1 MFQRN
6 LNVALRI
13 VSEALFWGET
23 PRVHLFI
30 NNLLSIFYVSGI
42 VLELG
47 IQKNMLSCG
56 RQEIL
61 NYKANVLS
69 TEICMNRI
77 LRKTQSVAILHERG
91 DRFREGKLIA
101 EVRGGYDD

>member
-1 MFQRN
+1 M
-6 LNVALRI
+6 
-13 VSEALFWGET
+13 
-23 PRVHLFI
+23 
-30 NNLLSIFYVSGI
+30 SGI

-61 NYKANVLS
+61 NYKANVLITS

-77 LRKTQSVAILHERG
+77 LRKTQSVAVLHERG
-91 DRFREGKLIA
+91 TDLGKA
-101 EVRGGYDD
+101 S

>member
-6 LNVALRI
+6 LSIALRI
-13 VSEALFWGET
+13 VSEALFWGKT
-23 PRVHLFI
+23 LRVHLFI
-30 NNLLSIFYVSGI
+30 SNLLSIFYVSGI

-69 TEICMNRI
+69 TSTEICMNRI
-77 LRKTQSVAILHERG
+77 LRKTER
-91 DRFREGKLIA
+91 
-101 EVRGGYDD
+101 VNSS

>member
-1 MFQRN
+1 M
-6 LNVALRI
+6 
-13 VSEALFWGET
+13 
-23 PRVHLFI
+23 HLFI

-69 TEICMNRI
+69 TSTEICMNRI
-77 LRKTQSVAILHERG
+77 LRKTQSVAILHESG

-101 EVRGGYDD
+101 EVRGGYHD